1 MRRLI
6 GYSFFCVAVGM
17 LITLF
22 IESAVVLVIIS
33 GVLLLIGYEL
43 FCCG

>member
-6 GYSFFCVAVGM
+6 GYSFFCMAVGM
-17 LITLF
+17 FVTLF
-22 IESAVVLVIIS
+22 IESAVVQVILI
-33 GVLLLIGYEL
+33 GGLLLLGYEL

>member
-6 GYSFFCVAVGM
+6 GYSFFCTAVGM
-17 LITLF
+17 LVTLF
-22 IESAVVLVIIS
+22 IESTAVLVVTS
-33 GVLLLIGYEL
+33 GILILAGYEL